1 MKRGGHNMSVYKNTY
16 RAYTGPVTPLWTRVY
31 VLARYAIAEA
41 WSSKITVA
49 LFTVSLLPFLVF
61 LVGIYLANNPIAQ
74 ILVLKSVAHP
84 LAVDASF
91 FLATL
96 QIQSWIALV
105 VTSWVAPRL
114 ISFDLADN
122 ALPILLSHPISRL
135 GYVAGKFLAIFASLS
150 VVTWVPCLMLFAY
163 QCYSS
168 AQPWAVAN
176 FSIAVG
182 LLTGAVIW
190 IAFLSI
196 LGLALSSWVKWRV
209 VATGSIFAAVFV
221 PAGVGAIVSAVLRTK
236 WGLLLNLPVTMSVL
250 WQRLLG
256 APEFMRDAAS
266 LPTTPIVAMLAL
278 ACLICVAML
287 NARIRAHEVVRG

>member
-1 MKRGGHNMSVYKNTY
+1 MSVYKNTY
-16 RAYTGPVTPLWTRVY
+16 RAYTGSVTPLWMRIY
-31 VLARYAIAEA
+31 VLARYGFAEA

-49 LFTVSLLPFLVF
+49 LFTLSLLPFVVF

-91 FLATL
+91 FLNVL
-96 QIQSWIALV
+96 EIQSWIALA
-105 VTSWVAPRL
+105 VTAWVAPRL

-122 ALPILLSHPISRL
+122 ALPILLSHPISRV
-135 GYVAGKFLAIFASLS
+135 GYVFGKFMAMFVSLS
-150 VVTWVPCLMLFAY
+150 MVTWVPCLLLFVY

-168 AQPWAVAN
+168 PQPWAAAHL
-176 FSIAVG
+176 SIAAGVFI
-182 LLTGAVIW
+182 GAVTW

-209 VATGSIFAAVFV
+209 VATGAIFGAVFV
-221 PAGVGAIVSAVLRTK
+221 PAGVGAIVSAVLRTQ
-236 WGLLLNLPVTMSVL
+236 WGYLLNLQVTMSIL

-256 APEFMRDAAS
+256 APEFMRSASS
-266 LPTTPIVAMLAL
+266 LPTAAIMTVLVL
-278 ACLICVAML
+278 ACLLCVAML
-287 NARIRAHEVVRG
+287 NARIRAREVVRG